1 MSTASRSG
9 SGEETTSANVV
20 RNPPASVSGS
30 CIVRSSGTNRIGR
43 RIATGSSDRNLPR
56 AASRLYCRQCDN
68 GEFVQGRVADFSR
81 RRDSNGCQARTGRM
95 QRGRRTATIGS
106 VPLSPWSACYQ
117 VVSGSPAS
125 FVSASGIEK
134 GALVSAVETDE
145 IERGNAVVIA
155 GHRCEALALRP
166 AFFHPLRAD
175 FTIKK
180 SSSFFPPLCGGGAAA
195 AYRLFRTCH
204 ARWVMAAPSQMSS
217 IPSNTPRSHA
227 AETGML
233 AHR

>member
-95 QRGRRTATIGS
+95 QRGRRTATIS
-106 VPLSPWSACYQ
+106 C
-117 VVSGSPAS
+117 PAS
-125 FVSASGIEK
+125 PQRTRSRVPKTRQFRHDV
-134 GALVSAVETDE
+134 
-145 IERGNAVVIA
+145 
-155 GHRCEALALRP
+155 P
-166 AFFHPLRAD
+166 
-175 FTIKK
+175 
-180 SSSFFPPLCGGGAAA
+180 
-195 AYRLFRTCH
+195 RL
-204 ARWVMAAPSQMSS
+204 SS
-217 IPSNTPRSHA
+217 ISRCLGPTHVRTPFHHLLGESHRHRSLGAGPITASRRAIHSL
-227 AETGML
+227 GIGLLMV
-233 AHR
+233 RR

>member
-155 GHRCEALALRP
+155 SDRLAIDDAGARTQASQRLDDQREAVREIIAGTAVEPHLGTVLAGNNPKTIVLDLVQPLAARRQFIGLRRG
-166 AFFHPLRAD
+166 RA
-175 FTIKK
+175 
-180 SSSFFPPLCGGGAAA
+180 
-195 AYRLFRTCH
+195 R
-204 ARWVMAAPSQMSS
+204 
-217 IPSNTPRSHA
+217 
-227 AETGML
+227 
-233 AHR
+233 